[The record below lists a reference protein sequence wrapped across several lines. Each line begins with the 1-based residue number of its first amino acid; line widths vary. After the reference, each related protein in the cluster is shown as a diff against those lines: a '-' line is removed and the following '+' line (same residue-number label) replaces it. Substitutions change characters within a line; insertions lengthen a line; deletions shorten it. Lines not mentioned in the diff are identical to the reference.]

1 MPDAKTFYPGS
12 SASNPINNSTDSVNA
27 TTATTATTATN
38 VDDVNATPNITLY
51 SGTEAS
57 APFRFT
63 NGATSAPSG
72 ATSLTITSADI
83 LANSFTNG
91 DTVYVSDSS
100 NTNVE
105 KQGTVASEGAGT
117 VTITMDAAFTSSDTT
132 NYIVGKRTPNQLYIT
147 Y

>member
-1 MPDAKTFYPGS
+1 MPDAKTFYPG
-12 SASNPINNSTDSVNA
+12 ATANNPITNA
-27 TTATTATTATN
+27 TTSAN

-63 NGATSAPSG
+63 DGATSAPSG

-132 NYIVGKRTPNQLYIT
+132 NYTVGKRIPNQVYIT

>member
-27 TTATTATTATN
+27 TTATTATN
-38 VDDVNATPNITLY
+38 VDDTNAATNITLY

-63 NGATSAPSG
+63 NGATSAPSS
-72 ATSLTITSADI
+72 ASSLTITSSDI
-83 LANSFTNG
+83 LANSFSNG

-100 NTNVE
+100 RTNVE

-117 VTITMDAAFTSSDTT
+117 VTITMAAAFTSSDTT
-132 NYIVGKRTPNQLYIT
+132 NYTVGKRIPNQLYIT

>member
-1 MPDAKTFYPGS
+1 MPDAKTFYPG
-12 SASNPINNSTDSVNA
+12 ATANNPITNA
-27 TTATTATTATN
+27 TTSAN

-63 NGATSAPSG
+63 DGATSAPSG
-72 ATSLTITSADI
+72 ATSLTITSSDI

-91 DTVYVSDSS
+91 DTVYVSDSL

-132 NYIVGKRTPNQLYIT
+132 NYTVGKRIPNQLYIT

>member
-1 MPDAKTFYPGS
+1 MPDAKTFYPG
-12 SASNPINNSTDSVNA
+12 ATANNPITNA
-27 TTATTATTATN
+27 TTSAN
-38 VDDVNATPNITLY
+38 VDDINATPNITLY

-63 NGATSAPSG
+63 DGATSAPSG

-132 NYIVGKRTPNQLYIT
+132 NYTVGKRIPNQLYIT

>member
-1 MPDAKTFYPGS
+1 MPDAKTFYPG
-12 SASNPINNSTDSVNA
+12 ATANNPITNA
-27 TTATTATTATN
+27 TTSAN

-51 SGTEAS
+51 SGTTAS

-63 NGATSAPSG
+63 DGATSAPSG

-132 NYIVGKRTPNQLYIT
+132 NYTVGKRIPNQLYIT

>member
-1 MPDAKTFYPGS
+1 MPDAKTFYPGATANS
-12 SASNPINNSTDSVNA
+12 PINNA
-27 TTATTATTATN
+27 TTSAN

-51 SGTEAS
+51 SGTTAS

-63 NGATSAPSG
+63 DGATSAPSG

-132 NYIVGKRTPNQLYIT
+132 NYTVGKRIPNQLYIT

>member
-1 MPDAKTFYPGS
+1 MPDAKTFYPG
-12 SASNPINNSTDSVNA
+12 ATANNPITNA
-27 TTATTATTATN
+27 TTSAN

-63 NGATSAPSG
+63 DGATSAPSG
-72 ATSLTITSADI
+72 ATSLTITSSDI

-132 NYIVGKRTPNQLYIT
+132 NYTVGKRIPNQLYIT

>member
-1 MPDAKTFYPGS
+1 MPDAKTFYPG
-12 SASNPINNSTDSVNA
+12 ATANNPITNA
-27 TTATTATTATN
+27 TTSAN

-63 NGATSAPSG
+63 DGATSAPSG
-72 ATSLTITSADI
+72 ATSLTITSSDI

-117 VTITMDAAFTSSDTT
+117 VTITMDAAFTSSDTGLKSLDLLHE
-132 NYIVGKRTPNQLYIT
+132 NSSSTPSGANQRGCSSP
-147 Y
+147 

>member
-1 MPDAKTFYPGS
+1 MPDAKTFYPG
-12 SASNPINNSTDSVNA
+12 ATANNPITNA
-27 TTATTATTATN
+27 TTSAN

-63 NGATSAPSG
+63 DGATSAPSG

-100 NTNVE
+100 ITNVE

-132 NYIVGKRTPNQLYIT
+132 NYTVGKRIPNQLYIT

>member
-1 MPDAKTFYPGS
+1 MPDAKTFYPG
-12 SASNPINNSTDSVNA
+12 ATANNPITNA
-27 TTATTATTATN
+27 TTSAN

-63 NGATSAPSG
+63 DGATSAPSG

-132 NYIVGKRTPNQLYIT
+132 NYTVGKRIPNQLYIT

>member
-1 MPDAKTFYPGS
+1 MPEAKTFYQG
-12 SASNPINNSTDSVNA
+12 AKANIPITNA
-27 TTATTATTATN
+27 TTSAN

-63 NGATSAPSG
+63 DGATSAPSG

-132 NYIVGKRTPNQLYIT
+132 NYTVGKRIPNQLYIT

>member
-1 MPDAKTFYPGS
+1 MPDAKTFYPG
-12 SASNPINNSTDSVNA
+12 ATANNPITNA
-27 TTATTATTATN
+27 TTSAN

-63 NGATSAPSG
+63 DGATSAPSG
-72 ATSLTITSADI
+72 ATSLTTTSADI

-132 NYIVGKRTPNQLYIT
+132 NYTVGKRIPYQLYIT

>member
-1 MPDAKTFYPGS
+1 MPDAKTFYPG
-12 SASNPINNSTDSVNA
+12 ATANNPITNA
-27 TTATTATTATN
+27 TTSAN

-51 SGTEAS
+51 SGTTAS

-63 NGATSAPSG
+63 DGAVSGAPSS
-72 ATSLTITSADI
+72 ASSLTITSSDI

-91 DTVYVSDSS
+91 DTVYVSDDSR
-100 NTNVE
+100 TNVE

-132 NYIVGKRTPNQLYIT
+132 NYTVGKRIPNQLYIT

>member
-1 MPDAKTFYPGS
+1 MPDVMTFYPGAS
-12 SASNPINNSTDSVNA
+12 SSNPINNSTTSA
-27 TTATTATTATN
+27 N

-51 SGTEAS
+51 SGPQAS

-63 NGATSAPSG
+63 DGATSAPSS
-72 ATSLTITSADI
+72 AASLTITSTDI

-100 NTNVE
+100 RTNVE

-117 VTITMDAAFTSSDTT
+117 VTITMGAPFTSSDTT
-132 NYIVGKRTPNQLYIT
+132 DYTVGLRIPNQLYIT